1 LKPLLF
7 CLSVALAIGALFAKT
22 PDMGQATSARVPILV
37 ELFTSEGCSSCP
49 PADRFLER
57 LDQQPTSGAEF
68 IVLSE
73 HVDYWNHIGW
83 KDPYSSH
90 VYSERQDAYAN
101 RFGLDSVYTPQMIV
115 DGSTEFTGSDTTQ
128 AQKAFS
134 QAVTSPKIPVHLS
147 LISGDSFQIHVHVTA
162 DPLSPAIPAREA
174 EAYAVLA
181 LNHAE
186 SHVSAGE
193 NGGRTLTHVAV
204 VRSLISV
211 GKLTHDNGFD
221 QNVPLKLR
229 PGDDPRNVRVIVF
242 VQQAGQGRVLGA
254 AEQSIVH

>member
-1 LKPLLF
+1 
-7 CLSVALAIGALFAKT
+7 
-22 PDMGQATSARVPILV
+22 M
-37 ELFTSEGCSSCP
+37 
-49 PADRFLER
+49 
-57 LDQQPTSGAEF
+57 
-68 IVLSE
+68 LSE

-90 VYSERQDAYAN
+90 SSSERQDAYAQ

-134 QAVTSPKIPVHLS
+134 NALTGRKISIHLS
-147 LISGDSFQIHVHVTA
+147 LIPGDPHTIHARIIA

-174 EAYAVLA
+174 DVYVAVA

-204 VRSLISV
+204 VRSLVKV
-211 GKLTHDNGFD
+211 GKLTHENGFD
-221 QNVPLKLR
+221 QNVPLKLVL
-229 PGDDPRNVRVIVF
+229 GDAPRNLRVIVF
-242 VQQAGQGRVLGA
+242 VQETGQGRVLAA
-254 AEQSIVH
+254 AEQPIVQ